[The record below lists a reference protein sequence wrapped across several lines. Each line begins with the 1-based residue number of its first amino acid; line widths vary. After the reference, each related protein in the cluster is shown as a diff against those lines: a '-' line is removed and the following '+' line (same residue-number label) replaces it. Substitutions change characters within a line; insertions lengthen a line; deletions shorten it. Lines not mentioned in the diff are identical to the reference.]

1 MVNKL
6 IINKEQ
12 IFIKLINQHQKVN
25 LWIYKTTSKF
35 KIILIKY

>member
-12 IFIKLINQHQKVN
+12 TFTKLINQYQIVN
-25 LWIYKTTSKF
+25 LWIYKATLKF
-35 KIILIKY
+35 KIIL